1 MKRQPRFRN
10 QLLSGLL
17 LIGLS
22 LSACTAPE
30 PPEVTLKSAFA
41 ESFMVG
47 AALNEAQFS
56 NQVVDEAAIVKKHF
70 NTITPENTLKWE
82 SVHPEPDS
90 FNFGPADAYVS
101 FGEENGM
108 FIVGHALVWHH
119 QTPQWVFQDEDGKDV
134 DRETLLNTMRH
145 HILTVVGR
153 YRGRID
159 GWDVVNEALNDD
171 GTLRES
177 PWLRIIGDDYIA
189 RAFEYAREA
198 DPDVQLYYNDYS
210 LANRPKRDGTVAL
223 VTNLQERGIDVAGVG
238 LQGHYNL
245 TFPDVEQLDSSITAI
260 AATGVDV
267 MITELDID
275 VLPSA
280 WEYRGADL
288 SLDVELRD
296 ALNPY
301 TEALP
306 DSMEHILATR
316 YAELFGVF
324 HRNADVVT
332 RVTFWGVTDQ
342 ASWLNSWPVQ
352 GRISYPLLFDRGNN
366 PKHAYDVVI
375 AVAG

>member
-1 MKRQPRFRN
+1 MKRQPCHRD
-10 QLLSGLL
+10 QLLSVLL
-17 LIGLS
+17 LIGLT

-30 PPEVTLKSAFA
+30 SPEATLKSAFA

-56 NQVVDEAAIVKKHF
+56 GQAVDEAAIVMKHF

-119 QTPQWVFQDEDGKDV
+119 QTPQWVFQDENGEDV
-134 DRETLLNTMRH
+134 DRETLLNTMQN

-153 YRGRID
+153 YKGRID

-171 GTLRES
+171 GTLRETA
-177 PWLRIIGDDYIA
+177 WLRIIGDDYIA
-189 RAFEYAREA
+189 KAFEYAREA

-210 LANRPKRDGTVAL
+210 LPDRPKRDGTVAL
-223 VTNLQERGIDVAGVG
+223 ITNLQERGIDVAGVG
-238 LQGHYNL
+238 LQGHYKL
-245 TFPDVEQLDSSITAI
+245 TSPGVAQLDSSI
-260 AATGVDV
+260 AAFAAMGVDV

-275 VLPSA
+275 VLPAA
-280 WEYRGADL
+280 WEHRGADL
-288 SLDVELRD
+288 SLDVELHD

-306 DSMEHILATR
+306 DSMQHVLATR

-324 HRNADVVT
+324 QKNADVVT

-342 ASWLNSWPVQ
+342 ASWLNSWPVE
-352 GRISYPLLFDRGNN
+352 GRTSYPLLFDRSNN
-366 PKHAYDVVI
+366 PKHAYDMVI